1 MARYT
6 KKRKYNGRKQA
17 FDSHTNTWVYL
28 TNLTYSDTVEVEA
41 LAGGW
46 ISDSSSSSSS
56 YSSSSYDSGSSYS
69 SSSSSYDSGSSSS
82 SGSDF

>member
-6 KKRKYNGRKQA
+6 KKRKYNGRKQV

-28 TNLTYSDTVEVEA
+28 TDLTYPDTVEVES

-46 ISDSSSSSSS
+46 TSDSSNSGSS
-56 YSSSSYDSGSSYS
+56 YSSSSYDSGSTY

-82 SGSDF
+82 GSDF